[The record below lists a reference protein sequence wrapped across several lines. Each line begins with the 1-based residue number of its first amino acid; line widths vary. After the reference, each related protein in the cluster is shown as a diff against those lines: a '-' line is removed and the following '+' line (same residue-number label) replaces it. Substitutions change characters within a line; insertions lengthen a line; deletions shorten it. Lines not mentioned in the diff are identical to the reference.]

1 MKLWHHVHVVNP
13 DWHDA
18 AKWYGDHTPID
29 NVSWEHSAHQ
39 HYKAEILRSG
49 PNLVLMQRMQH
60 ADASDSSK
68 IDSLGIAV
76 DSLDAALAT
85 WTEGGGEVLS
95 HDAPLALVADTW
107 GMRLEYV
114 ETDAVHESAHHHVN
128 IVAQNPDSLH
138 SWYQQ
143 RLSGER
149 GVFGFDSSREILQYD
164 TYQLVFAQSDD
175 VAADDS
181 AGYRHYDH
189 LGWFVEDLY
198 GTCAALMDQGVVFPA
213 HGLGDR
219 PNPPLPEEPRTPA
232 FAVDPSGIWFELVNL
247 DPDQVQ
253 YKKMDMWD

>member
-1 MKLWHHVHVVNP
+1 M
-13 DWHDA
+13 
-18 AKWYGDHTPID
+18 
-29 NVSWEHSAHQ
+29 
-39 HYKAEILRSG
+39 
-49 PNLVLMQRMQH
+49 
-60 ADASDSSK
+60 
-68 IDSLGIAV
+68 
-76 DSLDAALAT
+76 
-85 WTEGGGEVLS
+85 
-95 HDAPLALVADTW
+95 
-107 GMRLEYV
+107 
-114 ETDAVHESAHHHVN
+114 
-128 IVAQNPDSLH
+128 
-138 SWYQQ
+138 
-143 RLSGER
+143 
-149 GVFGFDSSREILQYD
+149 FGFDSSREILQYD

-219 PNPPLPEEPRTPA
+219 PNPPLPEGPRTPA